1 MLAIYLYT
9 FIFIPLANS
18 VKSPRKA
25 KGPITSSN
33 KLQIIKPQ
41 MGWFEKQV
49 PNFQEVLSDK
59 KKFDDWIATMESGD
73 GKARLAQLIALNL
86 DWLNYPGVMGTGMV
100 PNVSILQEN
109 VQIPPKDW
117 KPDNSIPPQ
126 PPKEWVEKKQ
136 KEKEKEQTKADKD
149 AKGGLFGG
157 LMSPKKKPEKHVGS
171 FMFPS
176 PSADGVLWKLCAI
189 ASLFSFSASIYCL
202 YKKSAGNLSAHSY
215 HHFSHL

>member
-1 MLAIYLYT
+1 MIAIYLYT
-9 FIFIPLANS
+9 FIFLPFVHAVL
-18 VKSPRKA
+18 SPRKV

-33 KLQIIKPQ
+33 TLQITKPQ

-49 PNFQEVLSDK
+49 PNFQEVLADK

-100 PNVSILQEN
+100 PNVLVLQQN

-126 PPKEWVEKKQ
+126 PPKEWAEKRQ
-136 KEKEKEQTKADKD
+136 KEKEKEQKKTDKGE
-149 AKGGLFGG
+149 KGGMLSG
-157 LMSPKKKPEKHVGS
+157 LMSPKKKPDKMVGVS
-171 FMFPS
+171 MNS
-176 PSADGVLWKLCAI
+176 SVSGDGVLWKLFAI

-202 YKKSAGNLSAHSY
+202 YKKSAGNLGAYSYQHFAH
-215 HHFSHL
+215 L